1 MGACVPFLTFMLSI
15 CLQLSRGFSS
25 YAPIYMELS
34 LEAYRIILKNVGSR
48 ADIATL
54 CRVSRGFRQVSEL
67 ALYNTIFM
75 QNDYETILLC
85 NTLASSPRLASLVD
99 ALTIL
104 LLECEED
111 DDDKSAGNDSA
122 VGDGD
127 DSYDNATTKVAAG
140 DLPDGYWSFV
150 AKAMEKLVHLRYLN
164 VHINDGS
171 PTSNAWILDSCSF
184 NLQSFDCDFD
194 WDEHLVS
201 FLDRQTNLNDLCLLD
216 YKNMVESTT
225 ITPPPRVDEEDEPTR
240 PTTTTTALGD
250 NCIPK
255 LSILECNFSEAAIA
269 IVPNR
274 PITHLKTCFSRFHIA
289 DKRKEMKQLLT
300 KVRLSTRPLI
310 SLDIADSCYTEEFSR
325 EFLLDIGSARS
336 TLSELRYLGTLVLP
350 VDGRKVRKG
359 HFIFFFNQRL
369 KTFNKKSFSATSIL
383 RFINA
388 FSKNSMSRTPSFG
401 METST
406 IVTCRSQSSR

>member
-1 MGACVPFLTFMLSI
+1 
-15 CLQLSRGFSS
+15 
-25 YAPIYMELS
+25 MELS

-54 CRVSRGFRQVSEL
+54 CRVSRGFRQASEL

-75 QNDYETILLC
+75 QNDDETILLC

-104 LLECEED
+104 LLGCEED
-111 DDDKSAGNDSA
+111 DDDESAGNDSA
-122 VGDGD
+122 IGDGSD
-127 DSYDNATTKVAAG
+127 YYDNATTTKVAAA

-150 AKAMEKLVHLRYLN
+150 AKAMEKLVHLRFLN

-171 PTSNAWILDSCSF
+171 PTSNAWTLDSCSF

-225 ITPPPRVDEEDEPTR
+225 ITPPPRVDDEEDELPTTTR
-240 PTTTTTALGD
+240 PTTITTALSD

-274 PITHLKTCFSRFHIA
+274 PITHLKTCFSRFHMA

-300 KVRLSTRPLI
+300 KARLSTQPLI
-310 SLDIADSCYTEEFSR
+310 SLDIADSCYTEDFSR

-350 VDGRKVRKG
+350 VDGRKVGRS
-359 HFIFFFNQRL
+359 L
-369 KTFNKKSFSATSIL
+369 CFST
-383 RFINA
+383 N
-388 FSKNSMSRTPSFG
+388 
-401 METST
+401 
-406 IVTCRSQSSR
+406 V